1 LIINNQ
7 IDQGNA
13 FLILLLTYNLPNK
26 SKNMI
31 IKSNNK
37 QYNSEYILYKT
48 ETLIKT
54 KSNIYYTTL
63 EIIYKAKQYANETS
77 IENLYLKPILRAI
90 LEMNQ

>member
-1 LIINNQ
+1 
-7 IDQGNA
+7 
-13 FLILLLTYNLPNK
+13 
-26 SKNMI
+26 MI

-48 ETLIKT
+48 ENLIKT
-54 KSNIYYTTL
+54 RNNIYYTTI
-63 EIIYKAKQYANETS
+63 EISNKAKQYSNGTS

>member
-1 LIINNQ
+1 
-7 IDQGNA
+7 
-13 FLILLLTYNLPNK
+13 
-26 SKNMI
+26 MI

-54 KSNIYYTTL
+54 KYNIYYTTI
-63 EIIYKAKQYANETS
+63 EISNKAKQYGNGTS